1 MRCCRVRIRLLPTAM
16 PPELDPAPPV
26 AAAALHAPPRPLTA
40 NPRPLVA
47 IILGQICLHAGMAGV
62 RVAAPLQ
69 ALSAGYSAWAVGVL
83 LALFAAAPVV
93 FAMKAGRLSDKYGYH
108 RPLRLAVGLCAA
120 GGLLACFSQAYA
132 VLCVAA
138 VLCGTGANT
147 GMITIQRSAGRL
159 AGTAT
164 ERIKVFSWLGLAP
177 AIANMTG
184 AILAGVL
191 IDGLGYRAAFGVLGV
206 LPLAALAI
214 ARQVPKDGAAAPA
227 APAAP
232 RAPRRAAWDLLHSA
246 PLRRLMLVN
255 WLLSASWDV
264 HSFVLPVLGH
274 ARGMSASAIGT
285 ILGLFALAVAAVRL
299 ALPMIA
305 HRLQERQVL
314 VGAMLATA
322 ALFAVYPLM
331 PNDWLMAVCA
341 VLLGMSLGSVQ
352 PMIMSTLHHITP
364 PERHG
369 EAIAL
374 RSMAINASSAA
385 MPLLF
390 GVLGAALGAGA
401 LFWAMGL
408 AVAAGSFAA
417 RRV

>member
-1 MRCCRVRIRLLPTAM
+1 M
-16 PPELDPAPPV
+16 PPDVDAAPP
-26 AAAALHAPPRPLTA
+26 AGAGPHSPGRPAGSDPRPLI
-40 NPRPLVA
+40 A
-47 IILGQICLHAGMAGV
+47 IILGQICLHACMAGV

-69 ALSAGYSAWAVGVL
+69 ALHAGHSAWAVGVL
-83 LALFAAAPVV
+83 LALFAAAPVA
-93 FAMKAGRLSDKYGYH
+93 FAMKAGRLSDKHGYH
-108 RPLRLAVGLCAA
+108 LPLRLAVGLCVT
-120 GGLLACFSQAYA
+120 GGLLASLSQAYA
-132 VLCVAA
+132 ALCVSA

-159 AGTAT
+159 AATPT

-177 AIANMTG
+177 AIANMSG
-184 AILAGVL
+184 SVLAGVL
-191 IDGLGYRAAFGVLGV
+191 IDSVGYRLAFGVLAL
-206 LPLAALAI
+206 LPVAALVT
-214 ARQVPKDGAAAPA
+214 ARHVPKEAARAPA
-227 APAAP
+227 ATL
-232 RAPRRAAWDLLHSA
+232 APRRAAWHLLRSP

-274 ARGMSASAIGT
+274 ARGMSASAIGA
-285 ILGLFALAVAAVRL
+285 ILGVFAFAVAAVRL
-299 ALPMIA
+299 LVPMMA
-305 HRLQERQVL
+305 HRLKERQVL
-314 VGAMLATA
+314 VGAMLSTA
-322 ALFAVYPLM
+322 VVFGVYPLM
-331 PNDWLMAVCA
+331 PTAWLMALCA

-374 RSMAINASSAA
+374 RSMAINASSAT

-390 GVLGAALGAGA
+390 GVVGAALGAGA
-401 LFWAMGL
+401 LFWLMAL
-408 AVAAGSFAA
+408 AVGAGSLEA

>member
-1 MRCCRVRIRLLPTAM
+1 MTR
-16 PPELDPAPPV
+16 PELEPAPPI
-26 AAAALHAPPRPLTA
+26 AGAALYAPLRPAGSGPRPLI
-40 NPRPLVA
+40 A
-47 IILGQICLHAGMAGV
+47 IILGQICLHACMAGV

-69 ALSAGYSAWAVGVL
+69 ALQAGHSAWAVGVL
-83 LALFAAAPVV
+83 LALFAAAPVA
-93 FAMKAGRLSDKYGYH
+93 FAMKAGRLSDKHGYH

-120 GGLLACFSQAYA
+120 GGLLASLSQAYA
-132 VLCVAA
+132 VLCVSA

-177 AIANMTG
+177 AIANMIG
-184 AILAGVL
+184 SILAGVL
-191 IDGLGYRAAFGVLGV
+191 IDSAGYRTAFGVLGL
-206 LPLAALAI
+206 LPLAALMI
-214 ARQVPKDGAAAPA
+214 ARHVPKEAALAPA
-227 APAAP
+227 AARKP
-232 RAPRRAAWDLLHSA
+232 RHAAWDLLRSA

-274 ARGMSASAIGT
+274 ARGMSASAIGA
-285 ILGLFALAVAAVRL
+285 ILGLFAFAVAAVRL
-299 ALPMIA
+299 LLPMMA

-314 VGAMLATA
+314 VGAMLSTA
-322 ALFAVYPLM
+322 VVFGVYPLM
-331 PNDWLMAVCA
+331 PTVWLMGLCA

-374 RSMAINASSAA
+374 RSMAINASSTA

-390 GVLGAALGAGA
+390 GVVGAALGAGA
-401 LFWAMGL
+401 LFWLMGL
-408 AVAAGSFAA
+408 AVGAGSLEA

>member
-1 MRCCRVRIRLLPTAM
+1 M
-16 PPELDPAPPV
+16 PPEQGSAPAG
-26 AAAALHAPPRPLTA
+26 AAPKARAAGPRT
-40 NPRPLVA
+40 LVA
-47 IILGQICLHAGMAGV
+47 IILAQIFLHACMAGI

-69 ALSAGYSAWAVGVL
+69 ALSAGHSAWAVGVL
-83 LALFAAAPVV
+83 LAFFAAAPVV
-93 FAMKAGRLSDKYGYH
+93 FAMKAGRLADRHGYH
-108 RPLRLAVGLCAA
+108 LPLRLAVGLCVA
-120 GGLLACFSQAYA
+120 GGLLAWLSQEYA
-132 VLCVAA
+132 VLCLSA

-159 AGTAT
+159 AATPT

-177 AIANMTG
+177 ALANMVG
-184 AILAGVL
+184 SVLAGVL
-191 IDGLGYRAAFGVLGV
+191 IDGAGYRAAFGVLGL

-214 ARQVPKDGAAAPA
+214 ARHVPSEIAPA
-227 APAAP
+227 AAAP
-232 RAPRRAAWDLLHSA
+232 RAQRKAAWDLLRSA

-274 ARGMSASAIGT
+274 VRGMSASAIGT
-285 ILGLFALAVAAVRL
+285 ILGLFAFSVAAVRL
-299 ALPMIA
+299 LLPVLA
-305 HRLQERQVL
+305 HRLREREVL
-314 VGAMLATA
+314 VGAMLWTA
-322 ALFAVYPLM
+322 VVFAVYPLM
-331 PNDWLMAVCA
+331 PTAWLMGLCA

-352 PMIMSTLHHITP
+352 PMILSTLHHITP
-364 PERHG
+364 PDRHG

-390 GVLGAALGAGA
+390 GVVGAALGAGA
-401 LFWAMGL
+401 LFWLMGL
-408 AVAAGSFAA
+408 AVGGGSLAA

>member
-1 MRCCRVRIRLLPTAM
+1 M
-16 PPELDPAPPV
+16 PPELDPAPPIPDAV
-26 AAAALHAPPRPLTA
+26 LHAPLQPVGA
-40 NPRPLVA
+40 NPRPLIA

-69 ALSAGYSAWAVGVL
+69 ALTAGYSAWAVGVL

-93 FAMKAGRLSDKYGYH
+93 FAMKAGRLADRHGYH
-108 RPLRLAVGLCAA
+108 VPLRLAVGLCAA
-120 GGLLACFSQAYA
+120 GGLLACLSQAYA
-132 VLCVAA
+132 ALCVAA
-138 VLCGTGANT
+138 VLCGTGANI

-184 AILAGVL
+184 SILAGVL
-191 IDGLGYRAAFGVLGV
+191 IDGVGFRAAFGVLGV

-214 ARQVPKDGAAAPA
+214 ARQVPKDGALTLAAPT
-227 APAAP
+227 APHL
-232 RAPRRAAWDLLHSA
+232 PRRAAWDLLRSV

-285 ILGLFALAVAAVRL
+285 ILGLFAFSVAAVRL
-299 ALPMIA
+299 LLPMIA
-305 HRLQERQVL
+305 HRLRERQVL
-314 VGAMLATA
+314 VGAMVSTA
-322 ALFAVYPLM
+322 VVFAVYPLM
-331 PNDWLMAVCA
+331 PNDGLMAVCA

-390 GVLGAALGAGA
+390 GVVGAALGAGA
-401 LFWAMGL
+401 LFWVMAL
-408 AVAAGSFAA
+408 AVGSGSFAA

>member
-1 MRCCRVRIRLLPTAM
+1 M
-16 PPELDPAPPV
+16 PPELEPPAAV
-26 AAAALHAPPRPLTA
+26 LHAPLRPASA
-40 NPRPLVA
+40 NPGPLVA
-47 IILGQICLHAGMAGV
+47 IIVGQICLHAGMAGV

-69 ALSAGYSAWAVGVL
+69 ALSAGHSAWSVGVL
-83 LALFAAAPVV
+83 LALFAAAPVL
-93 FAMKAGRLSDKYGYH
+93 FAMKAGRLADRHGYH
-108 RPLRLAVGLCAA
+108 LPLRLAVALCAA
-120 GGLLACFSQAYA
+120 GGLLACVSQAYA

-159 AGTAT
+159 AATPT

-184 AILAGVL
+184 SIVAGLL
-191 IDGLGYRAAFGVLGV
+191 IDGFGFRAAFGVLGV

-214 ARQVPKDGAAAPA
+214 ARQVPRDGLLAQT
-227 APAAP
+227 AP
-232 RAPRRAAWDLLHSA
+232 RAERRAAWDLLRSA

-285 ILGLFALAVAAVRL
+285 ILGLFAFAVAAVRL
-299 ALPMIA
+299 LLPLMA
-305 HRLQERQVL
+305 HRLRERQVL

-322 ALFAVYPLM
+322 AVFAVYPLM
-331 PNDWLMAVCA
+331 PGAPLMAVCA
-341 VLLGMSLGSVQ
+341 VLLGMALGSVQ

-374 RSMAINASSAA
+374 RSMTINASSAA

-390 GVLGAALGAGA
+390 GALGAALGGGA
-401 LFWAMGL
+401 LFWLMGL
-408 AVAAGSFAA
+408 AVGSGSLAA

>member
-1 MRCCRVRIRLLPTAM
+1 M

-47 IILGQICLHAGMAGV
+47 IILGQICLHAGMAGL

-69 ALSAGYSAWAVGVL
+69 ALTAGYSAWAVGVL

-120 GGLLACFSQAYA
+120 GGLLACLSQAYA

-164 ERIKVFSWLGLAP
+164 ERIQVFSWLGLAP

-191 IDGLGYRAAFGVLGV
+191 IDGVGFRAAFGALGV
-206 LPLAALAI
+206 LPLAALVI
-214 ARQVPKDGAAAPA
+214 ARHVPNDGAPAPVVPG
-227 APAAP
+227 APESPHSP
-232 RAPRRAAWDLLHSA
+232 RAPRRAAWDLLRSA

-305 HRLQERQVL
+305 HRLQERRVL
-314 VGAMLATA
+314 VGAMLSTA
-322 ALFAVYPLM
+322 AVFAVYPLM

-341 VLLGMSLGSVQ
+341 VLLGLSLGSVQ

-390 GVLGAALGAGA
+390 GMLGAALGAGA

-408 AVAAGSFAA
+408 AVAGGSFAA